1 MSPIHLVSNIRHQH
15 RCNREKQFLNG
26 DAMQFILQAEKTQSV
41 NSQFKEGARYV
52 ILVLFWN
59 VTCLAITT
67 VKSLDVSR
75 SSSLFNI
82 WIDHLSVLNKHV
94 QIIPQG
100 FDIRHCQFLLPVLRI
115 EKTTVEFLR
124 TGFIKRVDNL
134 RIEKS
139 VDHESQSFL
148 QVNKRGRF

>member
-1 MSPIHLVSNIRHQH
+1 M
-15 RCNREKQFLNG
+15 
-26 DAMQFILQAEKTQSV
+26 T
-41 NSQFKEGARYV
+41 
-52 ILVLFWN
+52 
-59 VTCLAITT
+59 
-67 VKSLDVSR
+67 SLDVSR

-100 FDIRHCQFLLPVLRI
+100 FDIRHCQFLLPILRI

-124 TGFIKRVDNL
+124 TGFIKRVDDL

-148 QVNKRGRF
+148 KVNKRGRF